1 MSDDSDTTY
10 EIDPIEG
17 YCMSCRDTV
26 EIENPRAVWTRK
38 GQPAT
43 RGECSQCGG
52 TVFRMGKTDL
62 HDETNRPE
70 PVEVRD
76 ATDKR
81 TAPKLTRDAV
91 YINYSQND
99 KAFAKQLAADLEK
112 SGCATWLHDTPQ
124 QDVNWSGGVHP
135 ALTECEYMLVVLSEA
150 ALEDESVQKAW
161 QFFREQRKRILVAQ
175 IESVAPPDDLRRA
188 PRFDFDNA
196 YKKSLREALYD
207 INTH

>member
-1 MSDDSDTTY
+1 MSDDGDTPF
-10 EIDPIEG
+10 EIDSIEG

-26 EIENPRAVWTRK
+26 EIESPRAVWTRK

-52 TVFRMGKTDL
+52 TVFRMGRTEL

-81 TAPKLTRDAV
+81 TAPKLTRDAL
-91 YINYSQND
+91 YITYADAD
-99 KAFAKQLAADLEK
+99 KAFAQKLADDLEK
-112 SGCATWLHDTPQ
+112 SGCATWLHETQ
-124 QDVNWSGGVHP
+124 EDVNWSSGVHP
-135 ALTECEYMLVVLSEA
+135 ALTECEYMMVVLSEA
-150 ALEDESVQKAW
+150 VLEDDTAQKAW
-161 QFFREQRKRILVAQ
+161 QFFREQRKRVLVAQ
-175 IESVAPPDDLRRA
+175 IADVAPPDDLRRA
-188 PRFDFDNA
+188 PRFDFDTA